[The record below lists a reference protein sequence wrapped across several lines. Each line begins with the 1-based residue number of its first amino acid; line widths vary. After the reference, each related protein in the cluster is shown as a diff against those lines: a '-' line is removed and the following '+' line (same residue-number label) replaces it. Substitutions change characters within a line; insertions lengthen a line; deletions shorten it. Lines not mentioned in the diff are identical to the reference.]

1 MQKKH
6 MGAHKIIKA
15 YMTVTQKPK
24 SILKPNNWLMAIIH
38 KVNNTAVEQQQITTR
53 ARHDSL
59 CILCQGA
66 RAFCGKTR
74 CPIMVKV
81 NYFLKSV
88 PLMASEDIN
97 GMSPPSVFIGR
108 IGYPN
113 VYAGPLVPPVH
124 EDTGIYDLPERWFGK
139 SMDEIVGFR
148 SLLVRGKHLVNVQKF
163 MDAGKILDQTREL
176 ALADSCVDIELNLT
190 KRPRGSIYLDADVQ
204 PFGPSAPIR
213 DLQSATHATTQN

>member
-1 MQKKH
+1 MTLLQK
-6 MGAHKIIKA
+6 
-15 YMTVTQKPK
+15 TQSTQKP
-24 SILKPNNWLMAIIH
+24 SNWIEDIIQ
-38 KVNNTAVEQQQITTR
+38 KVNSGVVEQQQITTR
-53 ARHDSL
+53 SRNDSL
-59 CILCQGA
+59 CILCKGA
-66 RAFCGKTR
+66 RALCGKTR
-74 CPIMVKV
+74 CPILVKV

-88 PLMASEDIN
+88 PLMATEDIN

-148 SLLVRGKHLVNVQKF
+148 SLLVRGKHRVNVQKF
-163 MDAGKILDQTREL
+163 TDGGKILDQTREL

-190 KRPRGSIYLDADVQ
+190 KKPRGSIYLDDDVQ
-204 PFGPSAPIR
+204 PFGPSAP
-213 DLQSATHATTQN
+213 SETCT